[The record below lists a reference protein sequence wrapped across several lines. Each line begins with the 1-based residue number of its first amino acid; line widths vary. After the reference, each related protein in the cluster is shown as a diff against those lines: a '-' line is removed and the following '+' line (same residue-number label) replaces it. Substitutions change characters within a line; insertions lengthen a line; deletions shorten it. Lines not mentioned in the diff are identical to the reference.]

1 MLSGTRKELALAACA
16 LALLLASQALIA
28 SAATPAAGAGAG
40 AALGRAGFAYA
51 GGLRV
56 FAAAVLWNRI
66 EPVFHD
72 YYSGVP
78 LSKQTYMMP
87 TLRMVTA
94 LDPQFEQ
101 AYYLA
106 SWLVFDTVSPADG
119 IDVAREGFA
128 NNPDSGMLA
137 GNLVQVLFVDGAQEH
152 RAEIEPVI
160 DRILTSKMAWFD
172 DDAKYEALAIVRDPL
187 REYGRTAEAEEI
199 DRLLEQMRESG
210 VGLGDHDHDG
220 DGVQDH

>member
-16 LALLLASQALIA
+16 LVLLLASQALIA
-28 SAATPAAGAGAG
+28 SAAAPAAGAGAG

-78 LSKQTYMMP
+78 LTKQTYMMP

-106 SWLVFDTVSPADG
+106 SWLVFDTVSTEDG

-152 RAEIEPVI
+152 RAEIEQLI

-187 REYGRTAEAEEI
+187 REYGRTSEADEI